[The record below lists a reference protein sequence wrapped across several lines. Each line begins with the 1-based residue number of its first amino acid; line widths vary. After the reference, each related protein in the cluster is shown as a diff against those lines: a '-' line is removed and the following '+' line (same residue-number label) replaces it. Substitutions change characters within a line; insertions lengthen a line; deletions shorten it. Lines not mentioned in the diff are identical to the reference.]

1 MGLPEPPKSD
11 SEAHSD
17 ASPTPQAPSTL
28 RTLPLWIVLVACLIL
43 LGWSAG
49 GPLVGRW
56 DASRKYSFQ
65 LDAEEGF
72 ILNQALTLT
81 AGESIY
87 SPIDEPPF
95 LVGNYTPLFPWIY
108 GLVNGPRADMKSL
121 PLGRLLVQLATLA
134 VALALGL
141 TAGIRSRQWLPALLA
156 PALFLATYEVHN
168 WSAFVRVDLPALAL
182 SATGLGVF
190 LLWRRRAGLVIAAL
204 IFVAAAFT
212 RQTSVLA
219 PLACAVMLLLLRDR
233 RRLLWFAGPWVVGGL
248 VVLGWHQIATGGEFW
263 QHVVTYNRNPMDW
276 HNWRRVMVNEVW
288 FFYRWWILAIGAGVL
303 LTLAFWI
310 TRPKLT
316 NIPDDRDTTR
326 GVIGLY
332 ALFSLVWLPAM
343 AKVGSAPNYLLEPL
357 AACALYTASLFG
369 STEPRPQGVAAPIG
383 AGRRPSRIRFWGLH
397 LVACLL
403 LLHGL
408 HLMSRRREMTSSP
421 LPGGDRF
428 EIGSVRYSVRKAKG
442 DVYCEEPI
450 FTLLAGKTVIFQP
463 FILTQLAREGRWDD
477 DLFNRM
483 IRERRFDRMIFTEDL
498 SRHGPGHRYLRYTDA
513 TATAVREHYDVE
525 ETFSFPSSGRSY
537 DVWIPRAD
545 E

>member
-1 MGLPEPPKSD
+1 MGLPEPPQSD
-11 SEAHSD
+11 LDAHSD
-17 ASPTPQAPSTL
+17 ASQPPQVPSTP
-28 RTLPLWIVLVACLIL
+28 RTLPIRILLIACMIL
-43 LGWSAG
+43 LGWAAG
-49 GPLVGRW
+49 GPLVLRW

-72 ILNQALTLT
+72 ILNQALTLA

-87 SPIDEPPF
+87 APIDEPPF
-95 LVGNYTPLFPWIY
+95 LVGNYTPLFPWVY
-108 GLVNGPRADMKSL
+108 GLFNGPRADVKSL

-134 VALALGL
+134 AALALGL
-141 TAGIRSRQWLPALLA
+141 TAGLHGRRWLPALLA

-182 SATGLGVF
+182 SVTGLGVF
-190 LLWRRRAGLVIAAL
+190 LLWRRRAGLVIAAV

-212 RQTSVLA
+212 RQTAVLA
-219 PLACAVMLLLLRDR
+219 PLACAVMLLLRDR

-248 VVLGWHQIATGGEFW
+248 VVLGWLQIATGGEFW
-263 QHVVTYNRNPMDW
+263 RHVVTYNRNPMDW
-276 HNWRRVMVNEVW
+276 LNWRRVMLNEVW
-288 FFYRWWILAIGAGVL
+288 FFHRWWILAIGAGVL
-303 LTLAFWI
+303 LTLASCI
-310 TRPKLT
+310 RRPKWT
-316 NIPDDRDTTR
+316 NTPDDRETTR

-332 ALFSLVWLPAM
+332 ALFSLAWLPAM

-369 STEPRPQGVAAPIG
+369 STQPRPKDVADLST
-383 AGRRPSRIRFWGLH
+383 AGRMPSRIRFWGLH

-408 HLMSRRREMTSSP
+408 HLISRRREMTSSP
-421 LPGGDRF
+421 FPGRDRY
-428 EIGSVRYSVRKAKG
+428 EIGAVRYSARMAKG

-483 IRERRFDRMIFTEDL
+483 IRKRRFDRMIFTEDL
-498 SRHGPGHRYLRYTDA
+498 GRHGPGDRYLRYTDA
-513 TATAVREHYDVE
+513 TAAAVGEYYDVQK
-525 ETFSFPSSGRSY
+525 TYWLPSSGKSY
-537 DVWIPRAD
+537 HVWIPRAD